1 MPESNSSGEET
12 SYRKLGSPLNFSK
25 DENNHSGSGGG
36 GAERMDVSPV
46 VPNAEVHTIEL
57 SNDSNESS
65 QERNGNEDEKKTTP
79 PARIYL
85 KQDLVKPEN
94 LKPEM
99 LMRFR

>member
-1 MPESNSSGEET
+1 MPESNSSGDEN

-25 DENNHSGSGGG
+25 DENNHSGSG

-85 KQDLVKPEN
+85 KQDLVKPE
-94 LKPEM
+94 M